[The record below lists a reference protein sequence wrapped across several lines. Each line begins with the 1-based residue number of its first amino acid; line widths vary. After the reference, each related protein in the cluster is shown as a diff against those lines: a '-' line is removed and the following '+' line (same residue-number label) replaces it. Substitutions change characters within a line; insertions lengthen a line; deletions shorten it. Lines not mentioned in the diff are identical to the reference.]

1 MIGACL
7 FGASLLPQAV
17 RADEVDDLR
26 AEVAQL
32 RQQLQALQ
40 SSGGGNVAASQE
52 VRLQQMQQQMA
63 TLEGQVEQAQLK
75 INDLSDK
82 FDRAQKDNEFRLNA
96 LEGGQGGAG
105 GMPPATNNQ
114 APGDTGANAPAAGTP
129 TSGTSAAGTSTAGS
143 STAATSSGGAGGAA
157 PTGNQPRVLG
167 TLSKDA
173 PLPQAPA
180 GAAEAAA
187 AAAAG
192 AAAPNTA
199 GSSGNA
205 PGGNIVLPGETPRE
219 QYEYATSLL
228 QKGSYAEAEVALKT
242 FVQEH
247 PNDALAGN
255 AQYWIGETYY
265 ARKDFKNAAVAFAE
279 GYQKYPNSPKA
290 ADNLLK
296 LGMSLGL
303 SGQNQNACVALK
315 QLDKKFPDA
324 SGAIKDRAGR
334 AKQRFGC

>member
-1 MIGACL
+1 MLSAVLGACL
-7 FGASLLPQAV
+7 FGGVLLPQSV

-32 RQQLQALQ
+32 RQQLQGMQ
-40 SSGGGNVAASQE
+40 GGVAANQE

-63 TLEGQVEQAQLK
+63 TLEGQVEQTQLK
-75 INDLSDK
+75 LNDLSDK
-82 FDRAQKDNEFRLNA
+82 LDRAQKDNEFRLNA

-105 GMPPATNNQ
+105 AIRPAANNQPATPDMSGPNSGATRSNQ
-114 APGDTGANAPAAGTP
+114 AAGGGNAPNQSAGDQP
-129 TSGTSAAGTSTAGS
+129 SAPPSE
-143 STAATSSGGAGGAA
+143 
-157 PTGNQPRVLG
+157 PRVLG
-167 TLSKDA
+167 TLSKNTT
-173 PLPQAPA
+173 LPQAPA

-187 AAAAG
+187 AAAG
-192 AAAPNTA
+192 GTAAANA
-199 GSSGNA
+199 GSGNA
-205 PGGNIVLPGETPRE
+205 GANTGGNIVLPGETPRE
-219 QYEYATSLL
+219 QYEYATGLL
-228 QKGSYAEAEVALKT
+228 QKGQYAEAEVALKT

-247 PNDALAGN
+247 PNDALTGN

-265 ARKDFKNAAVAFAE
+265 ARKDFKNASVAFAE

-324 SGAIKDRAGR
+324 SGAIKDRASR